1 MSEIYTKKLSF
12 AYESQTIIGN
22 VDLSIDDGQVLVILG
37 PNGIG
42 KSTLL
47 SCLSGLHKS
56 YQGMIKLEDR
66 ELKDISSKE
75 LSHRLALV
83 SQGVN
88 IKSSLSLYDY
98 LLLGRSAFHGI
109 FAQPDNSDHE
119 KVDQVLDLIGLTDFA
134 ESNVQDMSGG
144 QKQLAQIGRALVQEP
159 HLLIMDEPTSA
170 LDYKNQIL
178 VLKLIKA
185 LSDKDI
191 SIIIST
197 HDPNQAM
204 MVGDMVGLLID
215 NQTYVQGQTE
225 EILTEDY
232 LSNLYKTPIVST
244 FNEDLQRNIFGTRM
258 D

>member
-1 MSEIYTKKLSF
+1 MSEIYTKNLSF
-12 AYESQTIIGN
+12 AYDTEKIIDN
-22 VDLSIDDGQVLVILG
+22 VDLKVDDGQVLVILG

-47 SCLSGLHKS
+47 ACLSGLHDDYS
-56 YQGMIKLEDR
+56 GQIKLEDQ
-66 ELKDISSKE
+66 ELKQIPNRE

-88 IKSSLSLYDY
+88 VKSGLNLYDY
-98 LLLGRSAFHGI
+98 LLLGRSAFHSI
-109 FAQPDNSDHE
+109 FSQPDERDRQ
-119 KVDQVLDLIGLTDFA
+119 QVEHVLSQIGLA
-134 ESNVQDMSGG
+134 EYRDVSLQDMSGG
-144 QKQLAQIGRALVQEP
+144 QRQLAQIGRALVQEP
-159 HLLIMDEPTSA
+159 KLLIMDEPTSA

-185 LSDKDI
+185 LSVIDI

-204 MVGDMVGLLID
+204 MIGDSVGLLVD
-215 NQTYVQGQTE
+215 NQTYIQGKTE
-225 EILTEDY
+225 EILTEKY
-232 LSNLYKTPIVST
+232 LTELYKTPIVST
-244 FNEDLQRNIFGTRM
+244 FNEELDRNIFGTRM

>member
-1 MSEIYTKKLSF
+1 MSEIYTENLSF
-12 AYESQTIIGN
+12 GYDDRKIIGN
-22 VDLSIDDGQVLVILG
+22 VDLTVDDGQVLVILG

-47 SCLSGLHKS
+47 SCLSGLHHNYSGK
-56 YQGMIKLEDR
+56 IEIEDK
-66 ELKDISSKE
+66 ELKQIPDRE

-88 IKSSLSLYDY
+88 VRSNLNLFDY
-98 LLLGRSAFHGI
+98 LLLGRSAFHSL
-109 FAQPDNSDHE
+109 FSQPNMTDKMRVQS
-119 KVDQVLDLIGLTDFA
+119 VLKQIGL
-134 ESNVQDMSGG
+134 ESYANVSLQDMSGG

-159 HLLIMDEPTSA
+159 RLLIMDEPTSA

-185 LSDKDI
+185 LSDKNI

-204 MVGDMVGLLID
+204 MIGDNVGLLID
-215 NQTYVQGQTE
+215 NQTYVQGKTE
-225 EILTEDY
+225 KILTEQY
-232 LSNLYKTPIVST
+232 LTDLYKTPIVST
-244 FNEDLQRNIFGTRM
+244 YNEELGRNIFGTRM

>member
-1 MSEIYTKKLSF
+1 LSEIYTKQLSF
-12 AYESQTIIGN
+12 AYDQKNIIGN
-22 VDLSIDDGQVLVILG
+22 VDLRVQDGQVLVILG

-47 SCLSGLHKS
+47 SCLSGLHPN
-56 YQGMIKLEDR
+56 YQGQIKLAGQ
-66 ELKDISSKE
+66 ELKNISSRE

-88 IKSSLSLYDY
+88 IKSSLNLFDY
-98 LLLGRSAFHGI
+98 LLLGRSAFHSI
-109 FAQPDNSDHE
+109 FSQPDDNDRQRVES
-119 KVDQVLDLIGLTDFA
+119 VLQQIGLADYRDV
-134 ESNVQDMSGG
+134 SLQDMSGG
-144 QKQLAQIGRALVQEP
+144 QRQLAQIGRALVQDP
-159 HLLIMDEPTSA
+159 QILIMDEPTSA

-185 LSDKDI
+185 LSDKNI

-204 MVGDMVGLLID
+204 MIGDLVGLLVD
-215 NQTYVQGQTE
+215 DQTYLQGTTT
-225 EILTEDY
+225 EILSEKY
-232 LSNLYKTPIVST
+232 LSELYKTPIVST
-244 FNEDLQRNIFGTRM
+244 YNEELHRNIFGTRM